1 MQDSKIR
8 MGYGAM
14 REWHTRLASS
24 HEAPLSREPRS
35 TISSAAEDTTV
46 RRLGGANMSAADSL
60 GKIMLDDTELTFRKQ
75 KELAERAMAQ
85 VDDEQFF
92 RTIDAES
99 NSIAIIAKHV
109 GGNLRSRW
117 TDFLTT
123 DGEKPDRDRD
133 GEFIAPDSGGR
144 ARVME
149 VWNDGWAVLFSTFA
163 TLHADDL
170 TATVRIRSEAM
181 TAVAAMH
188 RAMAHVAQ
196 HVGQIVLLAKHY
208 RSSDWKTLSIPR
220 GQSSQWLNAP
230 PSHP

>member
-1 MQDSKIR
+1 M
-8 MGYGAM
+8 
-14 REWHTRLASS
+14 
-24 HEAPLSREPRS
+24 
-35 TISSAAEDTTV
+35 SAAEP
-46 RRLGGANMSAADSL
+46 L
-60 GKIMLDDTELTFRKQ
+60 GKIVLEDTELTFRKQ
-75 KELAERAMAQ
+75 RELAERAMAQ

-92 RTIDAES
+92 RTIDAGS
-99 NSIAIIAKHV
+99 NSIAIIAKHI

-144 ARVME
+144 GRVME

-163 TLHADDL
+163 TLRAEDL

-230 PSHP
+230 PSHR